1 MNYLLFVLENID
13 GHEYFKSN
21 IEGKYEI
28 QVAAT
33 LLVGVY
39 DCVWVH
45 QVVQI
50 AG

>member
-39 DCVWVH
+39 GCVWVH